1 MRGKQQ
7 KHLDENQANKQ
18 ILLLPQAAA
27 LEPSPPFFG
36 IQVLL
41 LSFCESLAK
50 RADGQLSAVE
60 L

>member
-7 KHLDENQANKQ
+7 KHLNENQANKQ
-18 ILLLPQAAA
+18 TLGSGAALLAQEAA

-41 LSFCESLAK
+41 LSFCDSLAK
-50 RADGQLSAVE
+50 
-60 L
+60 